1 MEKDLLIVAILL
13 AVVTLTF
20 SCCLVSLKKELEELK
35 KDVTD
40 TMRYIC
46 DIEIRLEKE
55 LKRQKENNNGN
66 TL

>member
-13 AVVTLTF
+13 TVVTLTF
-20 SCCLVSLKKELEELK
+20 SCLLGWLKREIEELK
-35 KDVTD
+35 KDVTN

-55 LKRQKENNNGN
+55 LKRQKENRRNDEK
-66 TL
+66 